1 MKNKTN
7 GEEQMLRSNR
17 LYKMLSVA
25 VMGISAFTLQLG
37 PVTAHAAESIKVGI
51 LLPLSG
57 GVAPIGIN
65 NRRGH
70 ELAVEEI
77 NANGGISAL
86 GGAKL
91 EMIDGDTQGKPEI
104 GITELQKLERK
115 GVVAIM
121 GAYQSG
127 VTFPVTQVSEKLQVP
142 FIDPVAIADS
152 ITSRGFKYLFKVSP
166 QASWYARDQ
175 IRFVKEAS
183 EKAGKP
189 VKSVVLLHEDTL
201 FGKSTGDGQ
210 VKAAADYGIEVLDRI
225 AYPKETADMTATLAK
240 IKQMNPD
247 AVLLV
252 SYLSDAVLITKTMK
266 ELGINAPIVGTSAGH
281 IDPAYISTLGA
292 DADYTFTV
300 GEWATDVK
308 KTGVE
313 EIAKKFKA
321 KFGIDMNG
329 HAAET
334 YMSTYVLKDALERAG
349 STNRKK
355 LRDALAETKL
365 CGDKNI
371 LPYDC
376 IRFDQT
382 GQSPE
387 AQLIIMQIID
397 GKHKTVWPFESA
409 SADLNWPVPAW
420 NAR

>member
-17 LYKMLSVA
+17 LSKMLSVA

-37 PVTAHAAESIKVGI
+37 PITAHAAESIKVGI

>member
-17 LYKMLSVA
+17 LSKMLSVA